1 MNEARCPKCNKKLGE
16 SPNDIKIDS
25 ASCDKE
31 EIIYKTRC
39 PRCNADI
46 TIAFSTKD
54 AEKEEKT
61 ITMQELSAELIEEI
75 KKMK

>member
-1 MNEARCPKCNKKLGE
+1 MNEVRCPKCNKKLGE

-39 PRCNADI
+39 TRCSTDI
-46 TIAFSTKD
+46 TIAFST
-54 AEKEEKT
+54 EEQP
-61 ITMQELSAELIEEI
+61 ITMQELALELCQEI
-75 KKMK
+75 KKNI